1 MRHLLFLHLLGASVW
16 VGGHLVL
23 LFSVLPG
30 ALRRRDV
37 QPVRAF
43 EQLYERVGIPA
54 LLLQIATGIWLA
66 GQWLPHAQWFGGT
79 AIAHLVQAKLVLL
92 GFTAVLGVH
101 ARLAIIPKLDAQ
113 RLPQLGVHIV
123 LITLTAIAF
132 VWVGSGFRFGGLLQG

>member
-37 QPVRAF
+37 QPVRQF

-54 LLLQIATGIWLA
+54 LLVQIVSGLWLA
-66 GQWLPHAQWFGGT
+66 SLWLPHGQWFDSSPM
-79 AIAHLVQAKLVLL
+79 ANLVQAKLVLL
-92 GFTAVLGVH
+92 GFTALLGAH
-101 ARLAIIPKLDAQ
+101 ARLAVIPKLDAQ
-113 RLPQLGVHIV
+113 RLPQLGLHIV
-123 LITLTAIAF
+123 LITLTAVAF
-132 VWVGSGFRFGGLLQG
+132 VWVGSGFRFGGLF

>member
-37 QPVRAF
+37 QPVRQF

-54 LLLQIATGIWLA
+54 LLVQIVSGLWLA
-66 GQWLPHAQWFGGT
+66 SLWLPRGQWFDSSPM
-79 AIAHLVQAKLVLL
+79 AHLVHAKLVLL
-92 GFTAVLGVH
+92 GFTALLGVH
-101 ARLAIIPKLDAQ
+101 ARLALIPKLDAQ
-113 RLPQLGVHIV
+113 RLPQLGLHIV
-123 LITLTAIAF
+123 LITLTAVAF
-132 VWVGSGFRFGGLLQG
+132 VWVGSGFRFGGLF

>member
-37 QPVRAF
+37 QPVRQF

-54 LLLQIATGIWLA
+54 LLVQIVSGSTAELDEALDRIGAIDGIRSQESL
-66 GQWLPHAQWFGGT
+66 
-79 AIAHLVQAKLVLL
+79 IHL
-92 GFTAVLGVH
+92 TT
-101 ARLAIIPKLDAQ
+101 KLDRA
-113 RLPQLGVHIV
+113 V
-123 LITLTAIAF
+123 
-132 VWVGSGFRFGGLLQG
+132 

>member
-37 QPVRAF
+37 QPVRQF

-54 LLLQIATGIWLA
+54 LLVQIVSGLWLA
-66 GQWLPHAQWFGGT
+66 SFWLPHGQWFDSSPM
-79 AIAHLVQAKLVLL
+79 AHLVQAKLVLL
-92 GFTAVLGVH
+92 GFTALLGVH
-101 ARLAIIPKLDAQ
+101 ARLALIPKLDAQ
-113 RLPQLGVHIV
+113 RLPQLGLHIV
-123 LITLTAIAF
+123 LITLTAVAF
-132 VWVGSGFRFGGLLQG
+132 VWVGSGFRFGGLF

>member
-37 QPVRAF
+37 QPVRQF

-54 LLLQIATGIWLA
+54 LLVQIVSGFWLA
-66 GQWLPHAQWFGGT
+66 SLWLPHGQWFDSSPM
-79 AIAHLVQAKLVLL
+79 AHLVQAKLVLL
-92 GFTAVLGVH
+92 GATALLGVH
-101 ARLAIIPKLDAQ
+101 ARLALIPKLDAQ
-113 RLPQLGVHIV
+113 RLPQLGLHIV

-132 VWVGSGFRFGGLLQG
+132 VWVGSGFRFGGLF

>member
-37 QPVRAF
+37 QPVRQF

-54 LLLQIATGIWLA
+54 LLVQIVSGLWLA
-66 GQWLPHAQWFGGT
+66 SRWLPHGQWFDSSPM
-79 AIAHLVQAKLVLL
+79 AHLVQAKLVLL
-92 GFTAVLGVH
+92 GFTALLGVH
-101 ARLAIIPKLDAQ
+101 ARLALIPKLDAQ
-113 RLPQLGVHIV
+113 RLPQLGLHIV
-123 LITLTAIAF
+123 LITLTAVAF
-132 VWVGSGFRFGGLLQG
+132 VWVGSGFRFGGLF

>member
-1 MRHLLFLHLLGASVW
+1 MRHVLFLHLLGASVW

-30 ALRRRDV
+30 AMRGRDV

-54 LLLQIATGIWLA
+54 LLLQIVTGVWLA
-66 GQWLPHAQWFGGT
+66 GQWLPHSQWFDGSP
-79 AIAHLVQAKLVLL
+79 IAHLIQAKLLLL
-92 GFTAVLGVH
+92 GFTALLGVH
-101 ARLAIIPKLDAQ
+101 ARLALIPKLNAQ

-123 LITLTAIAF
+123 LITLTAMAF
-132 VWVGSGFRFGGLLQG
+132 VWVGAGFRFGGLF

>member
-66 GQWLPHAQWFGGT
+66 GQWLPHAQWRNCD
-79 AIAHLVQAKLVLL
+79 ASYRAR
-92 GFTAVLGVH
+92 AVS
-101 ARLAIIPKLDAQ
+101 AERLALEWGK
-113 RLPQLGVHIV
+113 
-123 LITLTAIAF
+123 
-132 VWVGSGFRFGGLLQG
+132 